1 MMNQGRISD
10 KLDSYSR
17 FVTHFLEK
25 LVKMEAAS
33 LKEVLLYKKTI
44 HYLILFPDFQ
54 KCSSRYENSFTSIIY
69 LDSAFYSRYIIS
81 AIVDY
86 FPFLIKVTPT

>member
-25 LVKMEAAS
+25 LVNMEAA
-33 LKEVLLYKKTI
+33 LPKEVLVHIKTI
-44 HYLILFPDFQ
+44 HYLIRFPDF
-54 KCSSRYENSFTSIIY
+54 KKWSSRYANSSISITY

-81 AIVDY
+81 ATVDY